1 MELND
6 SLPALEELDTVIFA
20 ISTDDLSGAQSIASR
35 VGISFPVLYDP
46 AADVVEAYG
55 VYNLLGDGLATA
67 STFVIDKQGVIR
79 WKYVA
84 RGIADR
90 PAVSQVLEQLGR
102 LEG

>member
-1 MELND
+1 M
-6 SLPALEELDTVIFA
+6 IFA

-35 VGISFPVLYDP
+35 VGISFPVLFDP

-55 VYNLLGDGLATA
+55 VYDLLGDGLATA

-84 RGIADR
+84 RGISDR
-90 PAVSQVLEQLGR
+90 PSVPEILEQLDELDG
-102 LEG
+102 

>member
-1 MELND
+1 M
-6 SLPALEELDTVIFA
+6 IFA

-35 VGISFPVLYDP
+35 VGISFPVLFDP

-55 VYNLLGDGLATA
+55 VYDLLGDGLATA

-84 RGIADR
+84 RGISDR
-90 PAVSQVLEQLGR
+90 PSVTEILEQLDELDG
-102 LEG
+102 